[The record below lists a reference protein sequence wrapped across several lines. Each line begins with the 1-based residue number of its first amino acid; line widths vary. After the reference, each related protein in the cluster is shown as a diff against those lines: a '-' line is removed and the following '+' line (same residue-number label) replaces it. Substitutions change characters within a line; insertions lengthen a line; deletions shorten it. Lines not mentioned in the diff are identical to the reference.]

1 MTRYEHTQ
9 IGHVIIWSLLAIILI
24 ASGGLIGSPS
34 HREPP
39 VVVSIILLVCLVLF
53 YRLRITIEDETLRA
67 SFGPGIIRK
76 RVRLAEIVGCEPIRI
91 RWWYGW
97 GIHLTPYGW
106 LYNVSGFDA
115 VAITLRDGRKFA
127 LGTDDPHGLVD
138 AIRRYQ
144 HAFRAAELVLSDR
157 WTTRSRKSEAF
168 ISPIRGTNVTRRKFA
183 HHLLR
188 ARRGKCRSAFV
199 EIRFA

>member
-1 MTRYEHTQ
+1 MRYQHTQ

-24 ASGGLIGSPS
+24 TSGALIGPWS
-34 HREPP
+34 HHEPP
-39 VVVSIILLVCLVLF
+39 LVVSIILLVCLALF
-53 YRLRITIEDETLRA
+53 YKLTVTIEDETLCA

-115 VAITLRDGRKFA
+115 VAITLGNGRKFA
-127 LGTDDPHGLVD
+127 LGTDDPHRLTA
-138 AIRRYQ
+138 AIRG
-144 HAFRAAELVLSDR
+144 A
-157 WTTRSRKSEAF
+157 
-168 ISPIRGTNVTRRKFA
+168 IR
-183 HHLLR
+183 
-188 ARRGKCRSAFV
+188 
-199 EIRFA
+199 

>member
-1 MTRYEHTQ
+1 MRYEHTQ

-24 ASGGLIGSPS
+24 ASGGLIGSPF

-39 VVVSIILLVCLVLF
+39 LLVSIVLLVCLVLF
-53 YRLRITIEDETLRA
+53 YRLRITIEDETLWA

-91 RWWYGW
+91 RWWYAW
-97 GIHLTPYGW
+97 GIHLTPCGW

-127 LGTDDPHGLVD
+127 LGTDDSGGLVV
-138 AIRRYQ
+138 AIKRYTNT
-144 HAFRAAELVLSDR
+144 HL
-157 WTTRSRKSEAF
+157 TR
-168 ISPIRGTNVTRRKFA
+168 G
-183 HHLLR
+183 
-188 ARRGKCRSAFV
+188 
-199 EIRFA
+199 